1 MDYIVYSVGSAEI
14 PLLRVQRRL
23 RRGPAIIS
31 TQKTCFLLST
41 LASLILVS
49 GFRLFSS
56 DTRRRV
62 APPASSPWSSKAAR
76 VGKPSLPVLLLWLA
90 TSVSGWAQGSPA
102 TIRVGAFPNITHAQ
116 AMVGKAN
123 GWFDKAMGSQVK
135 IQWTSFN
142 AGPSA
147 IEALFAGAIDMTYV
161 GPNPAINGYVR
172 SNGEALRVVAGAASG
187 GASLV
192 VRNDSGIR
200 KPEDFHGKRVAS
212 PQFGNTQDVALRNWL
227 KKNGM
232 KTTDKGGDVQIVPMA
247 NPDQLTLFL
256 KKELDAA
263 WAPEP
268 WATRL
273 IHEGNGRLLVDERTL
288 WPDGQFVIGLLVV
301 NTKFLKAHPDLVK
314 NWIRAHVDLTD
325 WINGHQPEA
334 KKLLN
339 QQIQAETGKA
349 LPSVVLDEAFSRMQ
363 VTFDPLHSALTTAAQ
378 QAFDDGFLGRQMPDL
393 SHLYDLT
400 LLNQVL
406 AEKGRKAIP

>member
-1 MDYIVYSVGSAEI
+1 VSRQLVVGIILAFAAAI
-14 PLLRVQRRL
+14 P
-23 RRGPAIIS
+23 
-31 TQKTCFLLST
+31 T
-41 LASLILVS
+41 
-49 GFRLFSS
+49 
-56 DTRRRV
+56 
-62 APPASSPWSSKAAR
+62 
-76 VGKPSLPVLLLWLA
+76 
-90 TSVSGWAQGSPA
+90 WAQV

-123 GWFDKAMGSQVK
+123 GWFDKAMGPQVK
-135 IQWTSFN
+135 VQWTSFN

-147 IEALFAGAIDMTYV
+147 IEALLGGAIDMTYV

-172 SNGEALRVVAGAASG
+172 SNGEAVRVVAGVASG

-192 VRNDSGIR
+192 VRNDSGIQ

-227 KKNGM
+227 KSHGM
-232 KTTDKGGDVQIVPMA
+232 KTTDKGGDVQIIPLA

-256 KKELDAA
+256 KKDLDAA

-273 IHEGNGRLLVDERTL
+273 IHEGNGRLFVDERTL
-288 WPDGQFVIGLLVV
+288 WPNGQFVIGLLVV
-301 NTKFLKAHPDLVK
+301 NTKFLREHSELVK
-314 NWIRAHVDLTD
+314 DWIRAEVDLTD
-325 WINGHQPEA
+325 WINSHPVES

-349 LPSVVLDEAFSRMQ
+349 LPTVVLDEAFGRMQ
-363 VTFDPLHSALTTAAQ
+363 VTYDPLHSALTTAAQ
-378 QAFDDGFLGRQMPDL
+378 QAFDDGFLGRQRPDL
-393 SHLYDLT
+393 SRLYDLT

-406 AEKGRKAIP
+406 AEKGKKAVQ